1 MITINL
7 SVSIYRPIKQV
18 FDFVSAPENDIQWQY
33 GTLASTKMDEN
44 AEKVGGT
51 FRNDGNLI
59 GYRTRSIYEIT
70 EYEPNKKYGFKSLS
84 GPLQSFSSYT
94 FHMAKGYTQV
104 NFSLQANKI
113 NGVELNENILG
124 KKIKKQF
131 KEYLSM
137 LKSILESE

>member
-33 GTLASTKMDEN
+33 GTLTSAKIDEGT
-44 AEKVGGT
+44 AKVGGT
-51 FRNDGNLI
+51 FRSDGNLI
-59 GYRTRSIYEIT
+59 GYRTRSTYEIT
-70 EYEPNKKYGFKSLS
+70 EYEPNNKYGFKSLS

-137 LKSILESE
+137 LKNILESE

>member
-7 SVSIYRPIKQV
+7 SVSIYRPIQRV
-18 FDFVSAPENDIQWQY
+18 FDFISSPENDTQWQY
-33 GTLASTKMDEN
+33 GTLASARIDES
-44 AEKVGGT
+44 AAKVGGT
-51 FRNDGNLI
+51 FRSDGNLT
-59 GYRTRSIYEIT
+59 GYRTQSIYEIT
-70 EYEPNKKYGFKSLS
+70 EYEPNKIYGFKSLS

-104 NFSLQANKI
+104 DFSLQANKI
-113 NGVELNENILG
+113 NGIELNESILG

-131 KEYLSM
+131 KAYLSM

>member
-7 SVSIYRPIKQV
+7 SVSIYRPIQRV
-18 FDFVSAPENDIQWQY
+18 FDFISAPENDTQWQY
-33 GTLASTKMDEN
+33 GTLASVRIDES
-44 AEKVGGT
+44 AEKVGAT
-51 FRNDGNLI
+51 FRSDGNLI
-59 GYRTRSIYEIT
+59 GYRTQSTYEIT

-84 GPLQSFSSYT
+84 GPLHSFSSYT

-113 NGVELNENILG
+113 NGIELNENILG

>member
-7 SVSIYRPIKQV
+7 SVSIYRPIKRV
-18 FDFVSAPENDIQWQY
+18 FDFISAPENDTQWQY
-33 GTLASTKMDEN
+33 GTLASAKMDEG
-44 AEKVGGT
+44 AAKVGAT
-51 FRNDGNLI
+51 FRSDDNLM
-59 GYRTRSIYEIT
+59 GYRTQSTYEIT

-84 GPLQSFSSYT
+84 GPLQSFSLYT
-94 FHMAKGYTQV
+94 FHIAKGYTQV
-104 NFSLQANKI
+104 DFSLQANKI
-113 NGVELNENILG
+113 NGIELNENILG

>member
-7 SVSIYRPIKQV
+7 SISIYRPINRV
-18 FDFVSAPENDIQWQY
+18 FDFISAPENDTQWQY
-33 GTLASTKMDEN
+33 GTLASVRMDEGE
-44 AEKVGGT
+44 AKVGGT
-51 FRNDGNLI
+51 FRSDGNLI
-59 GYRTRSIYEIT
+59 GYRTQSTYEIT

-94 FHMAKGYTQV
+94 FHMAKGFTQV
-104 NFSLQANKI
+104 NYSLQANKV
-113 NGVELNENILG
+113 NVVELNENILG

-131 KEYLSM
+131 KEYLAM

>member
-7 SVSIYRPIKQV
+7 SVSIYRPIQRV
-18 FDFVSAPENDIQWQY
+18 FDFISAPENDIQWQY
-33 GTLASTKMDEN
+33 GTLASARIDEDT
-44 AEKVGGT
+44 AKVGGT
-51 FRNDGNLI
+51 FRSDGNLM
-59 GYRTRSIYEIT
+59 GYRTQSTYEIT

-84 GPLQSFSSYT
+84 GPLQSFSLYSLN
-94 FHMAKGYTQV
+94 MAKGYTQV

-113 NGVELNENILG
+113 NGIELNENILG

-131 KEYLSM
+131 KDYLSM

>member
-1 MITINL
+1 MITIKL
-7 SVSIYRPIKQV
+7 SVSIYRPIRRV
-18 FDFVSAPENDIQWQY
+18 FDFISAPENDIQWQY
-33 GTLASTKMDEN
+33 GTLASAKIGEGT
-44 AEKVGGT
+44 AKVGGT
-51 FRNDGNLI
+51 FRSDGNLM
-59 GYRTRSIYEIT
+59 GYRSQSTYEIT
-70 EYEPNKKYGFKSLS
+70 EYEPNKIYGFKSLS

-113 NGVELNENILG
+113 NGIELNENILG